1 MYLVWLSSLLLAL
14 SLLDFLQDTQTL
26 VLDDHPAEG
35 GGEVEDPFNANNFE
49 VSTIT

>member
-1 MYLVWLSSLLLAL
+1 MYMYLVWLSSLLLAL

-35 GGEVEDPFNANNFE
+35 GGGGGPLQCQQL
-49 VSTIT
+49 